1 MNDCRILIICCEK
14 MKETVERADL
24 PDSAVLALPCLGRI
38 DEAVILRAFRKGADA
53 VIVAG
58 CVEGNC
64 KYNSGNYQAR
74 RCVNEVR
81 DILTEI
87 GVSGERLE
95 ILNLAPNQ
103 MIDLVNLFENMKE
116 VVLRLGHPDILGAER

>member
-14 MKETVERADL
+14 MKETVESADL

-53 VIVAG
+53 VIIAG

-87 GVSGERLE
+87 GISGERLE

-103 MIDLVNLFENMKE
+103 AVDLVNLFEIMQ
-116 VVLRLGHPDILGAER
+116 VVGMRLGHPDILGAER

>member
-1 MNDCRILIICCEK
+1 

-64 KYNSGNYQAR
+64 KYNLGNYQAR

-87 GVSGERLE
+87 GVSGERLG

-103 MIDLVNLFENMKE
+103 SIDLVNLFENMKE
-116 VVLRLGHPDILGAER
+116 VVMRLGHPDILGAER